1 MCGIHLV
8 FDLIDDS
15 MQVVLVLQSLAG
27 ETVGSRTGPIVR
39 QLWKALQRTGE
50 VLLGGVD
57 VELLVELGDE
67 LLDLLL
73 LAGHPERVL
82 PFVIHMYFISY

>member
-1 MCGIHLV
+1 
-8 FDLIDDS
+8 

-27 ETVGSRTGPIVR
+27 ETVGSRTGPFVR
-39 QLWKALQRTGE
+39 QLWKALQGTGE

-57 VELLVELGDE
+57 VELLVELGYK

-73 LAGHPERVL
+73 LAGHLEGVL
-82 PFVIHMYFISY
+82 SFVIHMHFISYKGRTIVQSRKL